1 MHRKSIIKLS
11 GQMTTGV
18 RVLRLYVAG
27 SAPNSVQAIA
37 NIEEICRQYLQ
48 GNYQLEIVDVLK
60 QPFRAL
66 ADGVMVTPSLIKLS
80 PPPVV
85 QVVGNLNDKNQ
96 VLLALGLTG
105 KTE

>member
-96 VLLALGLTG
+96 VQLALGLTG

>member
-27 SAPNSVQAIA
+27 SAPASR
-37 NIEEICRQYLQ
+37 IEEICRQYLQ

-60 QPFRAL
+60 QPRSAPWL
-66 ADGVMVTPSLIKLS
+66 MA
-80 PPPVV
+80 
-85 QVVGNLNDKNQ
+85 
-96 VLLALGLTG
+96 
-105 KTE
+105 

>member
-96 VLLALGLTG
+96 VLLTLGLTG

>member
-80 PPPVV
+80 PSPVV
-85 QVVGNLNDKNQ
+85 
-96 VLLALGLTG
+96 
-105 KTE
+105 

>member
-1 MHRKSIIKLS
+1 MRRKPIVTLPSQIA
-11 GQMTTGV
+11 TGV
-18 RVLRLYVAG
+18 RVMRLYVAAR
-27 SAPNSVQAIA
+27 APNSVEAIA
-37 NIEEICRQYLQ
+37 NLEAICQQHLQ

-60 QPFRAL
+60 QPLRAL
-66 ADGVMVTPSLIKLS
+66 ADGVLVTPSLIKLS

-105 KTE
+105 KAE